1 MPLREWFTL
10 KCNDVIHLV
19 TFMFLQVQKL
29 QSIISS
35 RATQYNH
42 DTKRKERE
50 CTKLKERLN
59 QLLMDKRDKKLGEL
73 MIYASDSIKTIPT
86 FMKSPEMTIK
96 SFYCKLW

>member
-1 MPLREWFTL
+1 MPNPITL
-10 KCNDVIHLV
+10 NV
-19 TFMFLQVQKL
+19 LQVQKL

-59 QLLMDKRDKKLGEL
+59 QLLMDKRDKKLGEQIIDL
-73 MIYASDSIKTIPT
+73 FLKVIQ
-86 FMKSPEMTIK
+86 
-96 SFYCKLW
+96 

>member
-1 MPLREWFTL
+1 MHKCNCNHTVTAPLRL
-10 KCNDVIHLV
+10 CVINV
-19 TFMFLQVQKL
+19 VQVQKL

-59 QLLMDKRDKKLGEL
+59 QLLMDKRDKKLCERL
-73 MIYASDSIKTIPT
+73 HFCHPLI
-86 FMKSPEMTIK
+86 
-96 SFYCKLW
+96 